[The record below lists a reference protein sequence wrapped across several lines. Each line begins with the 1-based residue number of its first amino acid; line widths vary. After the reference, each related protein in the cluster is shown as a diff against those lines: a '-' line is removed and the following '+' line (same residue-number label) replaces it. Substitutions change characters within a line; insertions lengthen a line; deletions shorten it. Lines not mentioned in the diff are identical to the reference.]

1 MLLVDDQCKKV
12 NKKLWSKLTGKT
24 NLNKIR
30 FGQVNVFRF
39 GAWDSH
45 CSHQIDTAC
54 PIKAGECW
62 AMGVITCRKN
72 CDAKFLLR
80 GKFEPKIYDVN
91 LEKNHKTGI

>member
-1 MLLVDDQCKKV
+1 M
-12 NKKLWSKLTGKT
+12 SKSDS
-24 NLNKIR
+24 
-30 FGQVNVFRF
+30 VNVFRF

-80 GKFEPKIYDVN
+80 GEKIFQ
-91 LEKNHKTGI
+91 